1 MPTTPFTLTPQELYA
16 DTLHHY
22 LRELPHA
29 LDTKIEIFFAIVLG
43 VLLFHVKGITVIPSI
58 GEPAAHGLE
67 LSASLMDFAAVT
79 LLLVSMICALL
90 VVWPRLSGNAKGL
103 SSFMAIASRSSGA
116 AYAEEVLTQDGHA
129 LATALLVHCYELAA
143 ITRRKI
149 VWCRFAM
156 AIGLAGISVTIISQV
171 QH

>member
-1 MPTTPFTLTPQELYA
+1 MPTPSHLLTPQELYA

-43 VLLFHVKGITVIPSI
+43 VLLFHVKGINGIPGI
-58 GEPAAHGLE
+58 GDPGAHGLE
-67 LSASLMDFAAVT
+67 IGASLIDIVAVT
-79 LLLVSMICALL
+79 LLLASMICALM

-103 SSFMAIASRSSGA
+103 TSFIAIASRPSGA
-116 AYAEEVLTQDGHA
+116 AYAEEVLAENGHA
-129 LATALLVHCYELAA
+129 LASALLAHAYELAA

-156 AIGLAGISVTIISQV
+156 AIGLAGISLTIVAQV

>member
-1 MPTTPFTLTPQELYA
+1 MTAPPPVLTPQELYA

-43 VLLFHVKGITVIPSI
+43 VLLFHVKGINGIPGI
-58 GEPAAHGLE
+58 GEPGAHGLE
-67 LSASLMDFAAVT
+67 LSASLLDLIGVI
-79 LLLVSMICALL
+79 LLLASMICALL

-103 SSFMAIASRSSGA
+103 SSFLAIASRPSGA
-116 AYAEEVLTQDGHA
+116 AYAEEVLAQDGHT
-129 LATALLVHCYELAA
+129 LAGALLAHSYELAA

-156 AIGLAGISVTIISQV
+156 AIGLTGIAVTIISQI
-171 QH
+171 HH

>member
-1 MPTTPFTLTPQELYA
+1 MLTPQELYA

-22 LRELPHA
+22 LRDLPHA

-43 VLLFHVKGITVIPSI
+43 VLLFHVKGIAVID
-58 GEPAAHGLE
+58 EPAAPSLHL
-67 LSASLMDFAAVT
+67 ASLLDFFAVT
-79 LLLVSMICALL
+79 LLLASMICALL

-103 SSFMAIASRSSGA
+103 SSFIAVASRPSGA
-116 AYAEEVLTQDGHA
+116 AYAEEVLTQDGNT
-129 LATALLVHCYELAA
+129 LATALLVHCYELAG

-156 AIGLAGISVTIISQV
+156 ALGIAGISVTIVSQL
-171 QH
+171 HH

>member
-1 MPTTPFTLTPQELYA
+1 MAAPPPILTPQELYA

-22 LRELPHA
+22 LRDLPHN

-43 VLLFHVKGITVIPSI
+43 VLLFHVKGISGPGI
-58 GEPAAHGLE
+58 GEPGSHGLE
-67 LSASLMDFAAVT
+67 LSASLLDIVAVT
-79 LLLVSMICALL
+79 LLLASMICALL

-103 SSFMAIASRSSGA
+103 TSFIAIATRPSGA
-116 AYAEEVLTQDGHA
+116 EYAEEVLREDGHA
-129 LATALLVHCYELAA
+129 LAGALLAHCYELAA

-156 AIGLAGISVTIISQV
+156 AIGLTGISVTIISQI
-171 QH
+171 HH

>member
-1 MPTTPFTLTPQELYA
+1 MSDLTSTLTPQELYA

-22 LRELPHA
+22 LRDLPHA

-43 VLLFHVKGITVIPSI
+43 VLLFHVKGITII
-58 GEPAAHGLE
+58 DEPATPSLHLQ
-67 LSASLMDFAAVT
+67 ASVLDFLAVT
-79 LLLVSMICALL
+79 LLLASMICALL

-103 SSFMAIASRSSGA
+103 SSFIAVASRPSGA
-116 AYAEEVLTQDGHA
+116 AYAEEILTQDGNT
-129 LATALLVHCYELAA
+129 LATALLVHCYELAG

-156 AIGLAGISVTIISQV
+156 ALGIAGISVTIVSQL
-171 QH
+171 HH

>member
-1 MPTTPFTLTPQELYA
+1 MPAPPSMLTPQELYA

-43 VLLFHVKGITVIPSI
+43 VLLFHVKGISGIPGI
-58 GEPAAHGLE
+58 GEPAEHGLQ
-67 LSASLMDFAAVT
+67 LSVSLLDLSAVT
-79 LLLVSMICALL
+79 LLLASMICALL
-90 VVWPRLSGNAKGL
+90 VVWPRLAGNTKGL
-103 SSFMAIASRSSGA
+103 SSFIAIASRPSGT
-116 AYAEEVLTQDGHA
+116 AYAEEVLTQDGNT
-129 LATALLVHCYELAA
+129 LSTALLVHCYELAA

-171 QH
+171 HH

>member
-1 MPTTPFTLTPQELYA
+1 MPTLPSALTPQELYA

-43 VLLFHVKGITVIPSI
+43 VLLFHVKGISGIPGI
-58 GEPAAHGLE
+58 GEPAAHGLQ
-67 LSASLMDFAAVT
+67 LNASLLDFAAVT
-79 LLLVSMICALL
+79 LLLASMICALL
-90 VVWPRLSGNAKGL
+90 VVWPRLAGNAKGL
-103 SSFMAIASRSSGA
+103 TSFIAIASRPSGA
-116 AYAEEVLTQDGHA
+116 VYAEEVLTQDGHT
-129 LATALLVHCYELAA
+129 LATALIIHCYELAG

-156 AIGLAGISVTIISQV
+156 AIGLAGIAVTIVSQL
-171 QH
+171 HH

>member
-1 MPTTPFTLTPQELYA
+1 MPALPSILTPQELYA

-43 VLLFHVKGITVIPSI
+43 VLLFHVKGISGIPGI
-58 GEPAAHGLE
+58 GEPGAHGLE
-67 LSASLMDFAAVT
+67 LSSSLLDIVAVT
-79 LLLVSMICALL
+79 LLLASMICALL
-90 VVWPRLSGNAKGL
+90 VVWPRLSGSAKGL
-103 SSFMAIASRSSGA
+103 SSFIAIASRPSGA
-116 AYAEEVLTQDGHA
+116 AYAEEVLAQDGDS
-129 LATALLVHCYELAA
+129 LASALLAHCYELAA

-156 AIGLAGISVTIISQV
+156 AIGLTGISVTIISQI
-171 QH
+171 HH